1 LKKAGFDFRK
11 LGIDVA
17 AGTPCP
23 CRQFQYPAALIPWNM
38 PNPVPQSPKT
48 RRRALASCVV
58 ALCWLVAACDSGK
71 KTEPATQAAAVPV
84 AIEIPELALAR
95 TDLARE
101 YFANGSPD
109 KAAAILVAALEVS
122 PECAEA
128 RDLLGQILAETRW
141 HLPILTINHGKEVK
155 IDRVQFSPPS
165 SLWVGTAG
173 NDSTLMRWNTETL
186 AIERLFFPI
195 ESDGIRSLI
204 VDAEQKFAVID
215 RAGIKLLCHAQTLKP
230 IRDLGM
236 IPDWVTPSSL
246 IVFSPDGLL
255 LAHPA
260 QVSAD
265 DASLV
270 WRLRD
275 TSSGEILRSTDPIP
289 ADRPAPVAAYLDRT
303 HLSVMHADGSYL
315 TVPVSP
321 VEPVEFTQAEPTLR
335 LSHAQFS
342 ADGNSALVLS
352 QPGPHSEPKL
362 EWMSA
367 DDRRDPTLEPIG
379 LLERFPWNRHP
390 GIWSGLMKP
399 SGFIKASENSLGID
413 QPHLAPLASGAAISA
428 VAANGETLISG
439 DEAGTVTFYQLLPLP
454 TSRKNEAEAI
464 APSAEA
470 RAALKQLIVY
480 LTGLGYDSGKRA
492 FIPLPP
498 GVRLESMKS
507 CRLDDLLATFPDL
520 DFGPLAE
527 QAATLGHRSAPAE
540 ALQVLRDRISRSRMP
555 APDSF
560 QELAKIFESGD
571 DDAVFAAIKSGGKK
585 GPVATKVLELALA
598 STHAGWIE
606 AAIVGAEDLPPL
618 LEKLARSRIA
628 WIQDRKADAIA
639 GWPDVFPDLAQV
651 RLREDWDGWEQ
662 ADFGPA
668 LEKLRLCVTE
678 ELNAIEVPE
687 NSTPEQRKAV
697 YERLT
702 DANTVRAVGKA
713 RYAKACL
720 KAALAF
726 SEFKDETETTFRL
739 ASIARGLGE
748 AAEPCL
754 RAEAL
759 ALTALGDYQK
769 ARERWVTLITEYPVA
784 NHLPGDYAEAAYTSF
799 ENADPRQAMEILT
812 TGLHRF
818 PNDANFALR
827 AGWVAL
833 LTGNAERAYRF
844 LLTGRQIGYPEDK
857 LENATA
863 LMAIAAVQT
872 GASEDATVL
881 YQDLIRMDPAWE
893 NPETIETLE
902 WPEELKSS
910 LRQLAW

>member
-1 LKKAGFDFRK
+1 
-11 LGIDVA
+11 
-17 AGTPCP
+17 
-23 CRQFQYPAALIPWNM
+23 M
-38 PNPVPQSPKT
+38 
-48 RRRALASCVV
+48 
-58 ALCWLVAACDSGK
+58 ALCGLVLCGLVAACDSGK
-71 KTEPATQAAAVPV
+71 KTENPTQAAPPV
-84 AIEIPELALAR
+84 AAEVPDLALAR

-101 YFANGSPD
+101 FLANGAPG
-109 KAAAILVAALEVS
+109 KAAAILVSALEVS
-122 PECAEA
+122 PGCTEA
-128 RDLLGQILAETRW
+128 RDLLGTILAETRW
-141 HLPILTINHGKEVK
+141 HVPVLTIDHGNEVK

-165 SLWVGTAG
+165 TLWVGTAG
-173 NDSTLMRWNTETL
+173 KDSTLMRWNTDAL
-186 AIERLFFPI
+186 AIESLFFPI

-204 VDAEQKFAVID
+204 FDAEQKSAVID
-215 RAGIKLLCHAQTLKP
+215 RAGVKLLCQAQTLKP
-230 IRDLGM
+230 IRDLGVV
-236 IPDWVTPSSL
+236 PDWVTPSSL
-246 IVFSPDGLL
+246 ITFSPDGLL

-260 QVSAD
+260 QVSAE
-265 DASLV
+265 DASLI

-275 TSSGEILRSTDPIP
+275 TTSGEILRSTDPIP
-289 ADRPAPVAAYLDRT
+289 ADRAAPVAAYLDRT
-303 HLSVMHADGSYL
+303 HLSVMHKDGSYL

-321 VEPVEFTQAEPTLR
+321 IEPVEFTPADPALR

-342 ADGNSALVLS
+342 SDGNSAIVQSL
-352 QPGPHSEPKL
+352 PGPHLEPKL

-367 DDRRDPTLEPIG
+367 DDSRDPTLEPMG

-399 SGFIKASENSLGID
+399 AGFIKASGNSLRIAI
-413 QPHLAPLASGAAISA
+413 PHLAPLGSAAAITA
-428 VAANGETLISG
+428 LAAHGETMISG
-439 DEAGTVTFYQLLPLP
+439 DEEGLVTFHQLLPLP
-454 TSRKNEAEAI
+454 ASRKNEAEAM
-464 APSAEA
+464 APSVET
-470 RAALKQLIVY
+470 RAALAHLITY
-480 LTGLGYDSGKRA
+480 LTGLSYDSGKRI
-492 FIPLPP
+492 FIPCPSTE
-498 GVRLESMKS
+498 RLEKMNE
-507 CRLDDLLATFPDL
+507 CRLDDLLATFPHL
-520 DFGPLAE
+520 DFGPLATH
-527 QAATLGHRSAPAE
+527 AKSLKHRSAPAE
-540 ALQVLRDRISRSRMP
+540 ALQVLRDRIARSRMP
-555 APDSF
+555 APDAF
-560 QELAKIFESGD
+560 PELTKAFESGD
-571 DDAVFAAIKSGGKK
+571 DDAVLAAIKSGGKK
-585 GPVATKVLELALA
+585 GPQAAKVLELALA

-618 LEKLARSRIA
+618 LDKLARSRIA

-662 ADFGPA
+662 ADFSEA
-668 LEKLRLCVTE
+668 LEKLKLCVSE
-678 ELNAIEVPE
+678 ELNAIEVPDD
-687 NSTPEQRKAV
+687 STPEQRKAV
-697 YERLT
+697 YDRLT
-702 DANTVRAVGKA
+702 DSATVRAVGKA

-726 SEFKDETETTFRL
+726 SAFKEETETTFRL

-844 LLTGRQIGYPEDK
+844 LLTGRQIGYPEEK
-857 LENATA
+857 LENAIA

-872 GASEDATVL
+872 GATEDATVF
-881 YQDLIRMDPAWE
+881 YQDLIRMDPVWE
-893 NPETIETLE
+893 NPDTIETLE
-902 WPEELKSS
+902 WPEELKAS
-910 LRQLAW
+910 LRQLVW

>member
-1 LKKAGFDFRK
+1 MAICGL
-11 LGIDVA
+11 
-17 AGTPCP
+17 
-23 CRQFQYPAALIPWNM
+23 
-38 PNPVPQSPKT
+38 
-48 RRRALASCVV
+48 VV
-58 ALCWLVAACDSGK
+58 ACDSGK
-71 KTEPATQAAAVPV
+71 KSEPTAQAAPVPTAVEV
-84 AIEIPELALAR
+84 PELALAR
-95 TDLARE
+95 VDLARE
-101 YFANGSPD
+101 FLANGAPG
-109 KAAAILVAALEVS
+109 KAAAILVSALEVS
-122 PECAEA
+122 PGCVEA
-128 RDLLGQILAETRW
+128 REMLSKILAETRW
-141 HLPILTINHGKEVK
+141 HVPVLTIDHGNEVK
-155 IDRVQFSPPS
+155 IDRVEFSPPS
-165 SLWVGTAG
+165 TLWVGTAG
-173 NDSTLMRWNTETL
+173 TDSTLMRWNTESL
-186 AIERLFFPI
+186 GIESLFFPI

-204 VDAEQKFAVID
+204 FDAEQKSAVID
-215 RAGIKLLCHAQTLKP
+215 RAGVKLLCKAQTLKP
-230 IRDLGM
+230 IRDLGVV
-236 IPDWVTPSSL
+236 PDWVTPSSL

-260 QVSAD
+260 QVSAED
-265 DASLV
+265 TSLV

-275 TSSGEILRSTDPIP
+275 TTSGEILRSTDPIP
-289 ADRPAPVAAYLDRT
+289 ADRPAPVAAYLDRS

-321 VEPVEFTQAEPTLR
+321 IEPVEFTPADPVLR
-335 LSHAQFS
+335 LSYAQFS
-342 ADGNSALVLS
+342 VDGNSAIVQSL
-352 QPGPHSEPKL
+352 PGPHLEPKL
-362 EWMSA
+362 EWLSA
-367 DDRRDPTLEPIG
+367 DESRDPTLEPMG

-399 SGFIKASENSLGID
+399 AGFIKASANTLHIAL
-413 QPHLAPLASGAAISA
+413 PHLAPLASGAAITA
-428 VAANGETLISG
+428 LAAHGETSISG
-439 DEAGTVTFYQLLPLP
+439 DEEGVVTFHQLLPLP
-454 TSRKNEAEAI
+454 APRKNEAEAI
-464 APSAEA
+464 AASAEA
-470 RAALKQLIVY
+470 RVALTHLVTY
-480 LTGLGYDSGKRA
+480 LTGMSYDSGKRA
-492 FIPLPP
+492 FIPCPADERFAKMN
-498 GVRLESMKS
+498 GCKT
-507 CRLDDLLATFPDL
+507 DDLLASFPHL
-520 DFGPLAE
+520 DFGPLAT
-527 QAATLGHRSAPAE
+527 QAESLKHRSAPAE

-555 APDSF
+555 APDAF
-560 QELAKIFESGD
+560 PELTKAFETGD
-571 DDAVFAAIKSGGKK
+571 DDAVLAAIKAGGNK
-585 GPVATKVLELALA
+585 GPQAAKILELALA
-598 STHAGWIE
+598 STNAGWIE

-618 LEKLARSRIA
+618 LDKLARSRIA

-662 ADFGPA
+662 ADYGPA
-668 LEKLRLCVTE
+668 LEKLRLCVSE

-687 NSTPEQRKAV
+687 DSSPEQRKAV
-697 YERLT
+697 YDRLT
-702 DANTVRAVGKA
+702 DAATVRAVGKA

-720 KAALAF
+720 DAALAF
-726 SEFKDETETTFRL
+726 SAFKEETETTFRL

-844 LLTGRQIGYPEDK
+844 LLTGRQIGYPEEK
-857 LENATA
+857 LENAIA

-872 GASEDATVL
+872 GAMEDASVF

-893 NPETIETLE
+893 IPDTIETLE
-902 WPEELKSS
+902 WPEELKAS
-910 LRQLAW
+910 LRQLVW

>member
-1 LKKAGFDFRK
+1 
-11 LGIDVA
+11 
-17 AGTPCP
+17 
-23 CRQFQYPAALIPWNM
+23 M
-38 PNPVPQSPKT
+38 
-48 RRRALASCVV
+48 
-58 ALCWLVAACDSGK
+58 
-71 KTEPATQAAAVPV
+71 
-84 AIEIPELALAR
+84 AIESVL
-95 TDLARE
+95 
-101 YFANGSPD
+101 
-109 KAAAILVAALEVS
+109 
-122 PECAEA
+122 
-128 RDLLGQILAETRW
+128 
-141 HLPILTINHGKEVK
+141 
-155 IDRVQFSPPS
+155 
-165 SLWVGTAG
+165 
-173 NDSTLMRWNTETL
+173 
-186 AIERLFFPI
+186 FPI
-195 ESDGIRSLI
+195 ASDGIRSL
-204 VDAEQKFAVID
+204 VFDKDRKSAVID
-215 RAGIKLLCHAQTLKP
+215 RAGVRLLCHAPTLKP
-230 IRDLGM
+230 IRDLGTV
-236 IPDWVTPSSL
+236 PDWVTPSSM
-246 IVFSPDGLL
+246 IVFSADGLL

-260 QVSAD
+260 QVSAE

-275 TSSGEILRSTDPIP
+275 ATSGEILRSTDPIP
-289 ADRPAPVAAYLDRT
+289 ADRPAPVAAYFDRS

-321 VEPVEFTQAEPTLR
+321 IEPVEFTSAEPALR

-342 ADGNSALVLS
+342 ADGNSAMVQSL
-352 QPGPHSEPKL
+352 PGPHLEPKL

-367 DDRRDPTLEPIG
+367 DESRDPTLEPMG

-399 SGFIKASENSLGID
+399 AGFIKASEKSLHIAL
-413 QPHLAPLASGAAISA
+413 PHLAPLASGAAITALA
-428 VAANGETLISG
+428 VHGETYISG
-439 DEAGTVTFYQLLPLP
+439 DEGGLVTFHQLLTLP
-454 TSRKNEAEAI
+454 VSRKNDAEAI

-470 RAALKQLIVY
+470 RAALARLIPY
-480 LTGLGYDSGKRA
+480 LTGMSYDSAKRT
-492 FIPLPP
+492 FIPCPAAERVEKMN
-498 GVRLESMKS
+498 G
-507 CRLDDLLATFPDL
+507 CRVEDLLATFPHL
-520 DFGPLAE
+520 DFGPLAT
-527 QAATLGHRSAPAE
+527 QAASLKHRSAPAE

-555 APDSF
+555 ATDPF
-560 QELAKIFESGD
+560 PEITKAFESGD
-571 DDAVFAAIKSGGKK
+571 EATVLAAIQSGGKK
-585 GPVATKVLELALA
+585 GPQAAKLLELALA

-606 AAIVGAEDLPPL
+606 AVIAIAEDLPPL
-618 LEKLARSRIA
+618 LDKLARSRIA

-662 ADFGPA
+662 ADYAPA
-668 LEKLRLCVTE
+668 LEKLRLCVSE

-697 YERLT
+697 YDRLT
-702 DANTVRAVGKA
+702 DAATVRAVGKA

-726 SEFKDETETTFRL
+726 SAFKEETETTFRL

-784 NHLPGDYAEAAYTSF
+784 SHLPGDYAEAAYTSF

-844 LLTGRQIGYPEDK
+844 LLTGRQIGYPEEK
-857 LENATA
+857 LENAIA

-872 GASEDATVL
+872 GAMEDAAVF
-881 YQDLIRMDPAWE
+881 YQDLIRMDPAWD
-893 NPETIETLE
+893 NPDTIETLE
-902 WPEELKSS
+902 WPEELKAS
-910 LRQLAW
+910 LRQLVW